1 MLFISTL
8 EVHEFTKQTHT
19 IIQAKTEG
27 GGGRG
32 SSRPVKEPWRPRL
45 QWSREGSPI
54 KSSNT
59 LLTGFGIKT
68 NDYK

>member
-54 KSSNT
+54 KS
-59 LLTGFGIKT
+59 
-68 NDYK
+68 